1 VQIGRL
7 LFQKRQWDVRF
18 AADAARLEP
27 VSISR
32 AAPFGG
38 SQTLHDVNSL
48 AQGTLCPCCHVKTRA
63 EVGATSYFLEKPV
76 SMHRNINAGIHR
88 ASI

>member
-1 VQIGRL
+1 VQIVRL

-18 AADAARLEP
+18 AAVAARLEP

-38 SQTLHDVNSL
+38 SQTLHDVNHWPT
-48 AQGTLCPCCHVKTRA
+48 QHYVRA
-63 EVGATSYFLEKPV
+63 LTP
-76 SMHRNINAGIHR
+76 
-88 ASI
+88 